1 MEDKKNLKAESLNKV
16 AGGYN
21 PDLDLYCC
29 PCCGYVYDPDKH
41 DGVPFS
47 TYDSLWECPY
57 CSTFKFEFI
66 RM

>member
-1 MEDKKNLKAESLNKV
+1 M
-16 AGGYN
+16 
-21 PDLDLYCC
+21 DLYCC
-29 PCCGYVYDPDKH
+29 PCCGYVYDPAKH

-57 CSTFKFEFI
+57 CSTFKYEFI